1 MTYNIDMYATEMLVK
16 RLSSMQRR
24 ADMFNHSREDV
35 LDQISY
41 LIEDLELEANL
52 TEQLMEH
59 DAD

>member
-24 ADMFNHSREDV
+24 AAMFNHSREDV